1 MTDCRSYEMP
11 RQYNKKNPDAKEYTS
26 ARNSVMKMNEKAIK
40 NYAGY
45 YINEPRDVHDAEGAP
60 GTKEYVYAPLFLR
73 QAREIMGDEAFFA
86 CLKDVY
92 HTCIWKTADTKGIL
106 EIFRMHDSSDKFS
119 ELLSFYFTEP
129 FQAGM
134 DPNGN

>member
-1 MTDCRSYEMP
+1 M
-11 RQYNKKNPDAKEYTS
+11 
-26 ARNSVMKMNEKAIK
+26 
-40 NYAGY
+40 
-45 YINEPRDVHDAEGAP
+45 HDSEGAL

-134 DPNGN
+134 DPDGN